1 MRTVWKVGL
10 GLAAGA
16 AVFGVARLTRWR
28 GTWGMDPG
36 EAERSLPGDDIVADV
51 VGTETRGITIAA
63 PPEAV
68 WPWLVQM
75 GYGRAGWYSWD
86 QLDQRGS
93 SATEIVDEWQTL
105 SVGDVMPTHP
115 GGGFDVAVLEPG
127 RALVLRSDTD
137 LVMAQ
142 AKAAQ
147 EHAEEL
153 GPTSPGVQASAAI
166 LKSTPQEFSAS
177 WAFVLEPTADGG
189 TRLIERF
196 RAWFG
201 TGTPG
206 SAMVM
211 PLLGFGVFVMMQK
224 QMTGIKARAEG
235 LAERRPATAID
246 RQPAPDGEAGTGAPT
261 DPELVGSPS

>member
-1 MRTVWKVGL
+1 MRTMWKVGL

-16 AVFGVARLTRWR
+16 AVFGVARLRRWR
-28 GTWGMDPG
+28 GTWGVVPG
-36 EAERSLPGDDIVADV
+36 ETERPLPGDDIVTDP

-75 GYGRAGWYSWD
+75 GYGRAGWYSYD

-93 SATEIVDEWQTL
+93 SAREIVDEWQTL
-105 SVGDVMPTHP
+105 SVGDVVPTDP
-115 GGGFDVAVLEPG
+115 ASGFEVAVLDPG

-142 AKAAQ
+142 ARAAQ
-147 EHAEEL
+147 ERAEEL
-153 GPTSPGVQASAAI
+153 DPTSPGVRASAAI
-166 LKSTPQEFSAS
+166 LKSTPQDFRAS

-224 QMTGIKARAEG
+224 QMTGIQARAEG
-235 LAERRPATAID
+235 LAAMRTTPAID
-246 RQPAPDGEAGTGAPT
+246 SQPGLDTEAATSAPA
-261 DPELVGSPS
+261 DPELVGSAS